1 VEAAGGREE
10 REKSLERRI
19 RAFHWVRLLSE
30 LPARCAGG
38 EGEREAATR
47 VEAWMRE
54 IGFAEV
60 APGLVASRPERGGV
74 VALHAGLA
82 ALACAIG
89 GYSGFAVAALS
100 ALSLRRERTRAAPLL
115 SRWLPAPDATQVR
128 ARAGSTRPRRR
139 IVLSAPLDA
148 PRAGLLFASPW
159 RRRWLG
165 PAAASRV
172 TAPAGLDA
180 WLLRLLA
187 AAAVVTAA
195 SAVGGGSTALWLARV
210 VVALLAAGVA
220 LAGLEWA
227 RAPACPGACSSASG
241 VAAMLTCAEQL
252 LAQLRDDEEL
262 WLVATGAQE
271 TGAGGLADSLDTR
284 AGPAARD
291 TLVVHFE
298 RLGSDALARVA
309 AEVGLERCVHPPRLV
324 ELARRVAESGAFGAI
339 GAVDW
344 IGATGVAALAARGLP
359 VLALVSTDPDGL
371 PRNDHRP
378 IDPPES
384 VDIAC
389 VVRAA
394 DFAAAVVEASRRGEG
409 DALAII

>member
-1 VEAAGGREE
+1 VEATGGRDE

-38 EGEREAATR
+38 EGEREAAVR

-54 IGFAEV
+54 QGFAEV
-60 APGLVASRPERGGV
+60 APRLVASRPERGAA

-82 ALACAIG
+82 ALACALG
-89 GYSGFAVAALS
+89 GFPGFAVAALS
-100 ALSLRRERTRAAPLL
+100 LFSWRRERRRGAALL
-115 SRWLPAPDATQVR
+115 SRWLPAPDAAQVC
-128 ARAGSTRPRRR
+128 ARAGSKRPRRR

-172 TAPAGLDA
+172 APPAGLDA

-195 SAVGGGSTALWLARV
+195 SALGGGSAALLVARV
-210 VVALLAAGVA
+210 ALALLAAGVA

-227 RAPACPGACSSASG
+227 RAPACPGAGSSASG

-262 WLVATGAQE
+262 WLVASGAHE
-271 TGAGGLADSLDTR
+271 TGADGVGEFLEAH
-284 AGPAARD
+284 AGAAPRD

-298 RLGSDALARVA
+298 RLGGDALARVG
-309 AEVGLERCVHPPRLV
+309 AEVGLERCVHPPRLA
-324 ELARRVAESGAFGAI
+324 ELARRLAESGAFGAI

-344 IGATGVAALAARGLP
+344 IGATGVGALAARGLP

-371 PRNDHRP
+371 PRNDHQAL
-378 IDPPES
+378 DPPES
-384 VDIAC
+384 VDAVC

>member
-1 VEAAGGREE
+1 MEAAGGREE

-38 EGEREAATR
+38 EGEREAAAR

-54 IGFAEV
+54 QGFAEV
-60 APGLVASRPERGGV
+60 APRLVASRPERGAV

-82 ALACAIG
+82 ALACAVG
-89 GYSGFAVAALS
+89 GFSGLAVAALGFFS
-100 ALSLRRERTRAAPLL
+100 YRRERTRGASLL
-115 SRWLPAPDATQVR
+115 SRWLPAPDAAQVC
-128 ARAGSTRPRRR
+128 ARAGSKRPRRR

-172 TAPAGLDA
+172 ASPAGLDA

-187 AAAVVTAA
+187 TAVVVGAA
-195 SAVGGGSTALWLARV
+195 SALGGDSAALSVARV
-210 VVALLAAGVA
+210 ALALLAAGVA
-220 LAGLEWA
+220 LAGFEWA
-227 RAPACPGACSSASG
+227 RAPACPGAGSSASG
-241 VAAMLTCAEQL
+241 VAALLTCAEQL

-271 TGAGGLADSLDTR
+271 TGADGLGDFLDSH
-284 AGPAARD
+284 AGAAARD
-291 TLVVHFE
+291 LLVVHFE
-298 RLGSDALARVA
+298 RLAGDALARVT
-309 AEVGLERCVHPPRLV
+309 AEVGLERCVHPPRLA
-324 ELARRVAESGAFGAI
+324 ELARRLAESGAFGPI

-344 IGATGVAALAARGLP
+344 VGATGVGALAARGLP

-371 PRNDHRP
+371 PRNDHQP
-378 IDPPES
+378 LDPPES
-384 VDIAC
+384 VDAAC

>member
-1 VEAAGGREE
+1 MEAAGGREE
-10 REKSLERRI
+10 REKSLERQI

-38 EGEREAATR
+38 EGEREAAAR

-54 IGFAEV
+54 LGFAEV
-60 APGLVASRPERGGV
+60 APGLVASRPERGAA

-82 ALACAIG
+82 ALACAVG
-89 GYSGFAVAALS
+89 GFPGFAVAALS
-100 ALSLRRERTRAAPLL
+100 ALSYRRECKQSAPLL
-115 SRWLPAPDATQVR
+115 SRWLPAPDAEQVR

-148 PRAGLLFASPW
+148 PRAGRLFGSPW

-165 PAAASRV
+165 PAAATRV
-172 TAPAGLDA
+172 AAPAGLDA

-187 AAAVVTAA
+187 AAAIVTAA
-195 SAVGGGSTALWLARV
+195 SALGGDSAVLWLARV
-210 VVALLAAGVA
+210 ALSLLAAGVA
-220 LAGLEWA
+220 LAGLDWA
-227 RAPACPGACSSASG
+227 RAPACPGAGSSASG
-241 VAAMLTCAEQL
+241 VAALLTCAEQL

-271 TGAGGLADSLDTR
+271 TGAGGLADFVDSL
-284 AGPAARD
+284 AGSPARD

-298 RLGSDALARVA
+298 RLGGDALARIA
-309 AEVGLERCVHPPRLV
+309 AEVGLERCLHPPRLA
-324 ELARRVAESGAFGAI
+324 ELARRLAESCAFGSI

-344 IGATGVAALAARGLP
+344 IGATGVAALAARGMP

-371 PRNDHRP
+371 PRNDHQP

-384 VDIAC
+384 VDAAC

-409 DALAII
+409 DALAIV

>member
-1 VEAAGGREE
+1 VDAAGEREE

-19 RAFHWVRLLSE
+19 RAFHQVRLLSE

-38 EGEREAATR
+38 EGEREAAAR
-47 VEAWMRE
+47 VESWMRE
-54 IGFAEV
+54 QGFGEV
-60 APGLVASRPERGGV
+60 APGQVRSQPERGAV

-82 ALACAIG
+82 ALACALG
-89 GYSGFAVAALS
+89 GFSGFAVAAFS
-100 ALSLRRERTRAAPLL
+100 ALSYRRERRRGAPLL
-115 SRWLPAPDATQVR
+115 SRWLPAPDAAQIG
-128 ARAGSTRPRRR
+128 ARAGSKRPRRR

-165 PAAASRV
+165 PVAASRI
-172 TAPAGLDA
+172 ASPAGLDA

-187 AAAVVTAA
+187 TAALVTAA
-195 SAVGGGSTALWLARV
+195 SALGGGS
-210 VVALLAAGVA
+210 VALLLARAALALLAGLVA
-220 LAGLEWA
+220 LAGFEWA

-262 WLVATGAQE
+262 WLVATGGQE
-271 TGAGGLADSLDTR
+271 TGARGLADFLD
-284 AGPAARD
+284 AHADPAARD

-298 RLGSDALARVA
+298 RLGGDALARVA
-309 AEVGLERCVHPPRLV
+309 AEVGLERCVHPPRLA

-344 IGATGVAALAARGLP
+344 IGATGVAGLAARGLP

-371 PRNDHRP
+371 PRNDHQP

-384 VDIAC
+384 VDAAC

>member
-1 VEAAGGREE
+1 MEAAGGREE

-38 EGEREAATR
+38 EGEREAAAR

-60 APGLVASRPERGGV
+60 APGLIASRPERGAA
-74 VALHAGLA
+74 VALHAALA
-82 ALACAIG
+82 ALGCAVG
-89 GYSGFAVAALS
+89 GFSGFAVAALA
-100 ALSLRRERTRAAPLL
+100 ALSYRRERKQGAPLL
-115 SRWLPAPDATQVR
+115 SRWLPAPDAAQVR
-128 ARAGSTRPRRR
+128 ARAGSSRPRRR

-148 PRAGLLFASPW
+148 PRAGVLFASPW

-172 TAPAGLDA
+172 ASPAGLDA
-180 WLLRLLA
+180 WLVRGLA
-187 AAAVVTAA
+187 AAALVTAA
-195 SAVGGGSTALWLARV
+195 SALGGDSAALLLARV
-210 VVALLAAGVA
+210 ALALLSAGVA

-271 TGAGGLADSLDTR
+271 TGVGGLADFLDTH

-291 TLVVHFE
+291 TFFFHFE
-298 RLGSDALARVA
+298 RLGGDALARVA
-309 AEVGLERCVHPPRLV
+309 AEIGLERCVHPPRLA
-324 ELARRVAESGAFGAI
+324 ELARRLAESGAFGSI

-344 IGATGVAALAARGLP
+344 IGATGVAELAARGLP

-371 PRNDHRP
+371 PRNDHQP
-378 IDPPES
+378 VDPPES
-384 VDIAC
+384 VDAAC

-409 DALAII
+409 DALAIV